1 MVVPSSA
8 VTSTVML
15 FTPTASVM
23 LPDAAPLATVT
34 LFTLMVAPACVFVGV
49 TVSDVVALGT
59 DAVYA
64 VVVVTNDGVSVPALI
79 TRLERVGLAAPDL
92 VTAMV

>member
-8 VTSTVML
+8 VTSTVIL
-15 FTPTASVM
+15 FTPTFRLM
-23 LPDAAPLATVT
+23 LPDAVPLATVT
-34 LFTLMVAPACVFVGV
+34 LFTFMVAPDCVFVGV
-49 TVSDVVALGT
+49 TVSDAVALGT

-64 VVVVTNDGVSVPALI
+64 VVVLTNDGVSVPALI
-79 TRLERVGLAAPDL
+79 TRLERVALAAPAL